1 MNFCAFLPSA
11 LNLSIE
17 GVMLANSLGDLP
29 RAAHSSGKRGKRT
42 NLESHWRNGC
52 IVWGH
57 DGFPFDDV
65 ARLARAVRPRELA
78 RFTSP
83 RWPGLTARNL
93 IGGRFCVYLH
103 RRGADDDCVTAIQDV
118 TSTGS
123 GTRRRWVQTRGLKS
137 AHRRY
142 ARRVVWLFCYR

>member
-17 GVMLANSLGDLP
+17 GVVLANRLGNLP
-29 RAAHSSGKRGKRT
+29 RAAHSGGESGERA
-42 NLESHWRNGC
+42 NLESHWRNGA

-65 ARLARAVRPRELA
+65 ARLARAVRPREFA
-78 RFTSP
+78 RFTAP
-83 RWPGLTARNL
+83 RWPGLTACNL
-93 IGGRFCVYLH
+93 FGGRVCVYLH
-103 RRGADDDCVTAIQDV
+103 RRGTDHDCMTAAREV

-123 GTRRRWVQTRGLKS
+123 GTHRRWVQTRGFKS
-137 AHRRY
+137 AHRGY
-142 ARRVVWLFCYR
+142 ARRVVWLLC